1 MQWGGLVCVGSV
13 KFSVSLCLKNQVGDQ
28 MEMSGRLLDRSVKI
42 QQDYSLLYL
51 GHIGLCLLF
60 ESWH

>member
-1 MQWGGLVCVGSV
+1 MSVGSV
-13 KFSVSLCLKNQVGDQ
+13 KFSVSLCLRNQVGDQ
-28 MEMSGRLLDRSVKI
+28 MEMSGRLPDRSVKI

-60 ESWH
+60 ES